1 MLFHLNLSRISR
13 SKGRS
18 ASDAFAYLMRHG
30 RHEGRDGQRVVAS
43 GSVGMPHWV
52 RDRAGGDFWS
62 SADRLNR
69 RLNALMGY
77 HVEVSLPR
85 ALSAERRQRAL
96 GALLERLG
104 SISGIAR
111 GHSLPASWAIHDRDD
126 GGHPHAHVLL
136 SQQIHDGSQRPR
148 STWFSR
154 ADSSR
159 PQKAGAPRA
168 DHVGKR
174 QWLLDLRALW
184 ATVLNEVLAA
194 AGLAARVD
202 HRSRREQA
210 AEVVGAT
217 SLEIGPHAQA
227 SAEVSRPHTQPSANR
242 SSTHSPGR
250 DWLPGGS
257 VTAATSSAGSHLQTE
272 LDRQALE
279 RPMDSMEHEPSVTV
293 PLRPLPMPRPSPY
306 RTKTAGGHP

>member
-18 ASDAFAYLMRHG
+18 ASDAFAYLMRQG

-52 RDRAGGDFWS
+52 RDSNGGDFWS

-104 SISGIAR
+104 SISGIGR
-111 GHSLPASWAIHDRDD
+111 GHALPASWAIHDRDD

-148 STWFSR
+148 SAWFSR
-154 ADSSR
+154 ANSSR
-159 PQKAGAPRA
+159 PQNAGTPRA

-174 QWLLDLRALW
+174 QWLRDLRELW

-210 AEVVGAT
+210 AEVVGAL
-217 SLEIGPHAQA
+217 SLEIGRHAQA
-227 SAEVSRPHTQPSANR
+227 SADVSRLYTQPSANR
-242 SSTHSPGR
+242 SSTHSPGG
-250 DWLPGGS
+250 DWRPGGS
-257 VTAATSSAGSHLQTE
+257 VTAATSSTRSHRQTE
-272 LDRQALE
+272 LDRQAFE
-279 RPMDSMEHEPSVTV
+279 RPIEHEPPVTGTHR
-293 PLRPLPMPRPSPY
+293 PQWPLPMPRPSPY
-306 RTKTAGGHP
+306 RTQTAGGRP

>member
-1 MLFHLNLSRISR
+1 
-13 SKGRS
+13 
-18 ASDAFAYLMRHG
+18 
-30 RHEGRDGQRVVAS
+30 
-43 GSVGMPHWV
+43 
-52 RDRAGGDFWS
+52 
-62 SADRLNR
+62 
-69 RLNALMGY
+69 
-77 HVEVSLPR
+77 
-85 ALSAERRQRAL
+85 
-96 GALLERLG
+96 
-104 SISGIAR
+104 
-111 GHSLPASWAIHDRDD
+111 
-126 GGHPHAHVLL
+126 VLL